1 MRKIIPILAISSIGL
16 LLNGCSG
23 QMNTNNLKD
32 NVDTF
37 FTSVQD
43 YLNTT
48 ETPTIT
54 TLNKYVV
61 SVEDNLDNEEDT
73 TPNAIEDQE
82 ISPEDDSIEE
92 YESDQKIINEDNTIS
107 DNILDSDEN
116 ESSNR
121 ISTLY
126 SLSSD
131 IEESCNEFCR
141 LKEDITDAILETENL
156 LLKIQNKDIEL
167 TTEQKIFLLEQS
179 NQLKTLARE
188 LNKTTNELSFQLTD
202 LSNLQLTNTDP
213 DTLSL
218 RYLMVLSNLMNGND
232 LLSNS
237 LMSLRMLNN
246 ISYLNQMNGMDNN
259 SAKILYGFQRNDEPP
274 VIKEYVI
281 NQDGE
286 ISENSMEVESDTNE
300 QDNEQ
305 DSYTTNSTTDLKSN
319 IDTYGTNY
327 KNIDTFFNTAL
338 LDNEFM
344 YGAGGYPMNG
354 MYGMNPYMNQYNQ
367 YAHQNQQIIN
377 DNSANNDIKNNNIEE
392 NEQKNDKIEQ
402 KRVKKSKFSKNI
414 DTYRNENTPDL
425 KSRISNIKSSIKGF
439 FSKISPNKD
448 NIKNPLY
455 RETED

>member
-1 MRKIIPILAISSIGL
+1 MRKIIPILVISSIGL
-16 LLNGCSG
+16 LLTGCNG

-37 FTSVQD
+37 FTSVHD
-43 YLNTT
+43 YLNAAKN
-48 ETPTIT
+48 PTIT

-61 SVEDNLDNEEDT
+61 SIEDDLDTKDDTTLNALEDQAISSEEDNS
-73 TPNAIEDQE
+73 DQE
-82 ISPEDDSIEE
+82 IV
-92 YESDQKIINEDNTIS
+92 NEDNTIS
-107 DNILDSDEN
+107 NDISDSDVDSDDD
-116 ESSNR
+116 ESSNE

-131 IEESCNEFCR
+131 IEKSCDDFCE

-156 LLKIQNKDIEL
+156 LIKIQNKEIDL
-167 TTEQKIFLLEQS
+167 TTEQKIFLIEQS

-188 LNKTTNELSFQLTD
+188 LNKTTNELSFHLTD
-202 LSNLQLTNTDP
+202 LSNLQQTNVDS

-218 RYLMVLSNLMNGND
+218 RYLMVLNNLMNGNE

-246 ISYLNQMNGMDNN
+246 ISYLQQMNGLDNN
-259 SAKILYGFQRNDEPP
+259 SAKILYGFQKNNEPP
-274 VIKEYVI
+274 IVKEYEI

-286 ISENSMEVESDTNE
+286 ITENSVEVESTTDDQNSAT
-300 QDNEQ
+300 
-305 DSYTTNSTTDLKSN
+305 DSYPTTNLKTN
-319 IDTYGTNY
+319 IDTYGPNY

-354 MYGMNPYMNQYNQ
+354 MYGMNPYTNQYNQ
-367 YAHQNQQIIN
+367 YAHNNQQVLN
-377 DNSANNDIKNNNIEE
+377 DNQIVDNNEKNNNIDEDY
-392 NEQKNDKIEQ
+392 EQKNESK
-402 KRVKKSKFSKNI
+402 KVKKSKFSKNI
-414 DTYRNENTPDL
+414 DTYKNENTPDL
-425 KSRISNIKSSIKGF
+425 KSRISDIKTSIKGF

-448 NIKNPLY
+448 NIKNPLF
-455 RETED
+455 REIED